1 MSSGLRPKAAATII
15 LVRPD
20 SSGAFEVLLTRRPAG
35 MKFLGGFYVFPGGTI
50 RAEDY
55 GSTALSHCRGLTPEQ
70 ARELLGSTLSP
81 AFCLGHWIA
90 CVRELFEE
98 VGVLLCAGQGAVR
111 SAPGSAGFKDWLQ
124 AKHRALLSGG
134 LSFEDFLQEESL
146 LCDLSRIAYFSHW
159 QTPSELPSRFDTRFF
174 LAALPDGQAPLAASP
189 EVTEISWVTPDQA
202 LALYGQY
209 KLPII
214 FPTFATLRTLAD
226 FDSFEILAREYRIR

>member
-1 MSSGLRPKAAATII
+1 MSGGLRSKEAATTI

-50 RAEDY
+50 RKEDY
-55 GSTALSHCRGLTPEQ
+55 GSTALSHCRGLTAERAQ
-70 ARELLGSTLSP
+70 QLLGSTLSP
-81 AFCLGHWIA
+81 EFCLGHWIA

-98 VGVLLCAGQGAVR
+98 VGVLLCASQQDV
-111 SAPGSAGFKDWLQ
+111 GSVPNSSGFKDWLE
-124 AKHRALLSGG
+124 AKHQALLQGG
-134 LSFEDFLQEESL
+134 LSFQNFLQSENL
-146 LCDLSRIAYFSHW
+146 LCDLSRIRYFSHW
-159 QTPSELPSRFDTRFF
+159 QTPSEFRSRFDTRFF
-174 LAALPDGQAPLAASP
+174 LASLPEGQTPLAVSP

-202 LALYGQY
+202 LKLYGQD

-226 FDSFEILAREYRIR
+226 FDSFQILARECRIR